1 MSEPVETNEL
11 FLSQIKRHEGLRLEA
26 YVCSAGALTIGY
38 GHNLEAQ
45 PIKGLGAKSEITPE
59 EANSILVRDCRSFA
73 KQLDKSLQGWRDLCL
88 PRQAVLLNMA
98 FNLGVP
104 GLLGF
109 RRMLDAV
116 GRGHWHTAHDEML
129 GSKWAGQV
137 GRRAVELANQMQTG
151 FWQSGV

>member
-1 MSEPVETNEL
+1 MSERVETNVL
-11 FLSQIKRHEGLRLEA
+11 FLKQIKRHEGLRLEA
-26 YVCSAGALTIGY
+26 YVCPAGALTIGY
-38 GHNLEAQ
+38 GHNLDAQ
-45 PIKGLGAKSEITPE
+45 PIKGLGAKSEITAE
-59 EANSILVRDCRSFA
+59 EADGILVRDCRNFA
-73 KQLDKSLQGWRDLCL
+73 KQLDKRLLWWRDLCL

-104 GLLGF
+104 GLMGF

-116 GRGHWHTAHDEML
+116 RRGHWYTAHDEML